1 MKSFGQVLTLD
12 VWVINEDRH
21 PGNILLVQGEVG
33 YSPCFIDFGGAVVG
47 YPGDFVMR
55 TKYLPREAQ
64 FAARTVAPEMLI
76 AGAYQALEEIK
87 SLATSDIEGI
97 VREACDIAGFST
109 DAGRLSRALLDR
121 RNELPGLVR
130 AFLARLGVNP

>member
-1 MKSFGQVLTLD
+1 MLTLD

-33 YSPCFIDFGGAVVG
+33 YAPCFIDFGGAMVG
-47 YPGDFVMR
+47 YPADFVAR
-55 TKYLPREAQ
+55 TTYLPREAQ

-76 AGAYQALEEIK
+76 AGASQALEEIQ

-97 VREACDIAGFST
+97 VSEACDIAGFSA
-109 DAGRLSRALLDR
+109 DAGRLSQALLER

-130 AFLARLGVNP
+130 AFLARLGVTP